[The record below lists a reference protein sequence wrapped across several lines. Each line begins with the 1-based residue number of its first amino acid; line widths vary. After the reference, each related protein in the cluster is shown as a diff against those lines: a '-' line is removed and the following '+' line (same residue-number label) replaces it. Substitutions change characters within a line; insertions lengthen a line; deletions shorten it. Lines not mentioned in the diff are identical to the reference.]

1 MEGYLPFGAARK
13 KKGAEAPEVDPL
25 LGKRLTPL
33 SGRL

>member
-1 MEGYLPFGAARK
+1 MEGYLPFNTARK
-13 KKGAEAPEVDPL
+13 KKGAEAPKVDPL